1 MNSALH
7 ISYDDMVRNYAS
19 RRMMIDDSTAAVS
32 LSVGEL
38 RTFSVWVSNAM
49 KEAWDKPRAKDWVW
63 PFAVQSNSSVTVTS
77 GVISLSDLSYP
88 VWFSLWSAEPRPAS
102 SNAYRVPVRLHDSSG
117 IYPQCDLGSVFALYV
132 PRAPE
137 FDSRQWTDLTAYA
150 AGSVRYD
157 STTGQCWRA
166 KIAVPASPSIPLSNS
181 TYWEEQLIPRN
192 FNDYLTLSTYGMWL
206 ASAGQHQTA
215 DGYANRAQEDLER
228 EFIAAFRDCPSGS
241 GKPLYAGGL
250 WR

>member
-7 ISYDDMVRNYAS
+7 ISYDDLLRNYAS
-19 RRMMIDDSTAAVS
+19 NRQHIDPTTGDVDMT
-32 LSVGEL
+32 VGAK
-38 RTFSVWVSNAM
+38 RTFAVWASNAM
-49 KEAWDKPRAKDWVW
+49 KEAWDKPRGKDWVW
-63 PFAVQSNSSVTVTS
+63 PFSVQSSSSVTVTD
-77 GVISLSDLSYP
+77 GVITLADLSYP

-102 SNAYRVPVRLHDSSG
+102 SNAYRVPIRLHDSSG

-150 AGSVRYD
+150 AGAVRYD

-181 TYWEEQLIPRN
+181 TYWEEQLIPKN
-192 FNDYLTLSTYGMWL
+192 FNDYLTLSTVGMYH
-206 ASAGQHQTA
+206 ASVGQTQTA
-215 DGYANRAQEDLER
+215 DVYAARAQEDLER
-228 EFIAAFRDCPSGS
+228 EFIAAFRDSPSGS